1 MNLVKIPA
9 LFRTALRFWTP
20 ILLWI
25 GALTTSAQA
34 FEQLRNDGVV
44 AGAEI
49 AFYPRLQGEESFTVV
64 LDGPERHAVYRIC
77 RLLVWIGPDDFN
89 VFTIRINDGDDPAP
103 ANLIWQSDLNA
114 YQIFGSRD
122 TISAIDLR
130 DERIFTDVTSL
141 SVRMTH
147 VPGADAPPTIASD
160 TDGIQAMR
168 NQVRVLMRN
177 GRYETSWTEDLQV
190 DGFPQRPPG
199 DWILRVDVVGEDEM
213 CPGPDDGPVP
223 MDMGL
228 APDMG
233 GDDAL
238 DMGVATPDATTIVDA
253 RLPRDATP
261 RDATP
266 RDAAQRDAARV
277 DPIDAGPERD
287 RGGRDLGDRLG
298 AFAIERI
305 VPAGGAPALNV
316 DVVINGRGFP
326 FGEPVTARLG
336 EIRLLEATV
345 RADST
350 ISAIVPAGMTAGV
363 YPLSVTRSDGQEAIL
378 PSAYTVYGSADLD
391 LVSVLPAVVVEGQT
405 ETLSF
410 IGAGFDGDTQFFVE
424 TVELNDVAVTGPT
437 SATAVLDVPLVAGTY
452 DVLAVRGETSAIMRD
467 ALSVQRPSSDLSD
480 DCGCRVGRDE
490 RSPWTWVMLGLF
502 AIARLSR
509 RRCN

>member
-1 MNLVKIPA
+1 MVA
-9 LFRTALRFWTP
+9 LP
-20 ILLWI
+20 
-25 GALTTSAQA
+25 AQA
-34 FEQLRNDGVV
+34 FEQLRNDGVM

-49 AFYPRLQGEESFTVV
+49 AFYPRLQGDESFTVV
-64 LDGPERHAVYRIC
+64 LDGPERHVLYRIC

-89 VFTIRINDGDDPAP
+89 VFTIRINDGDDPVP
-103 ANLIWQSDLNA
+103 ANLIWQSDLDA

-130 DERIFTDVTSL
+130 EERIFTDVARV
-141 SVRMTH
+141 SVKMTH

-177 GRYETSWTEDLQV
+177 GSYETSWTEDLAV

-199 DWILRVDVVGEDEM
+199 DWILRLDVVGEDEV

-223 MDMGL
+223 MDMGVP
-228 APDMG
+228 PDMG

-238 DMGVATPDATTIVDA
+238 DMGVPVPDAAPTIDARVRPDAT
-253 RLPRDATP
+253 PQDATP
-261 RDATP
+261 RDSAPQDATP
-266 RDAAQRDAARV
+266 I

-316 DVVINGRGFP
+316 DVIINGRGFP

-336 EIRLLEATV
+336 ETRLLEATV

-350 ISAIVPAGMTAGV
+350 ISAIVPAGMAPGV
-363 YPLSVTRSDGQEAIL
+363 YPLSVTRGDGQEAIL
-378 PSAYTVYGSADLD
+378 PSAYTVYGSDDLA
-391 LVSVLPAVVVEGQT
+391 LVSVLPAEVLEGQT

-410 IGAGFDGDTQFFVE
+410 VGAGFDADTQFFIDA
-424 TVELNDVAVTGPT
+424 VELSAVVITGPT
-437 SATAVLDVPLVAGTY
+437 SATAVLDVPLIAGAY
-452 DVLAVRGETSAIMRD
+452 DVLAVRGETSAVMRG
-467 ALSVQRPSSDLSD
+467 ALTVRRPSSAVSD
-480 DCGCRVGRDE
+480 DCGCRVGKDDRGG
-490 RSPWTWVMLGLF
+490 WAFALIGLLLW
-502 AIARLSR
+502 RR
-509 RRCN
+509 RRCV